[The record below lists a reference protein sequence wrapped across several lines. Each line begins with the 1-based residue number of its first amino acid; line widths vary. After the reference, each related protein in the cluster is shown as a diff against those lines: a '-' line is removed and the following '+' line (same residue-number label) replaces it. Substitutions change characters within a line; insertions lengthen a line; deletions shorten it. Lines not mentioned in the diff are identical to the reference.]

1 MPQLAKG
8 FKMENVFE
16 GSGEIIRDGKDF
28 LLVFSKELAEKADLV
43 EGGHVFITIEQG
55 VKIKLTKPG
64 TE

>member
-1 MPQLAKG
+1 
-8 FKMENVFE
+8 MENVFE